1 MNVNPFSYLIE
12 KLKSKFD
19 KSGGTIS
26 GNVTIDRRNGTTV
39 TEGESALLLGNDIA
53 IGTDKNSSGAIY
65 LWKGDK
71 YLVMRPDTLNGN
83 KSIVIPNNSGTLAL
97 TSDITPSSWD
107 TYTVGARDLY
117 VRKIGGMV
125 EMYFWTDETLTA
137 TTTICTLADK
147 YKPSLPTYPNLFVVH
162 DYLAND
168 DLEIYKDGKIKTVSS
183 PKSGWKVFHAT
194 WGV

>member
-12 KLKSKFD
+12 KLKGKVD
-19 KSGGTIS
+19 KSGDTMTGELKVDTGTSTDSIVSIGGSQNYGALRLKAGTTGKQGTIITAS
-26 GNVTIDRRNGTTV
+26 LTANRNYI
-39 TEGESALLLGNDIA
+39 L
-53 IGTDKNSSGAIY
+53 
-65 LWKGDK
+65 
-71 YLVMRPDTLNGN
+71 
-83 KSIVIPNNSGTLAL
+83 PNNGGTLAL

-107 TYTVGARDLY
+107 IYTVGTRDLY

-125 EMYFWTDETLTA
+125 EMYFWTDETLPA

-168 DLEIYKDGKIKTVSS
+168 DLEIHKDGKIKTVSS

>member
-12 KLKSKFD
+12 KLKGKVN
-19 KSGGTIS
+19 KSGDTMTGKL
-26 GNVTIDRRNGTTV
+26 TIDASNSTPLAINGTNNAGTCYLGFGNSNGTRGYFAV
-39 TEGESALLLGNDIA
+39 GNDKLPYFEPAGGSDVRIALL
-53 IGTDKNSSGAIY
+53 
-65 LWKGDK
+65 
-71 YLVMRPDTLNGN
+71 
-83 KSIVIPNNSGTLAL
+83 
-97 TSDITPSSWD
+97 SDITPASWD
-107 TYTVGARDLY
+107 TYTVGTRDLY